1 MVAIMRYYINGWC
14 EGRRYF
20 WSFGWTEE
28 EMERM
33 IGGET
38 ITKNGNEFRIET
50 AED

>member
-1 MVAIMRYYINGWC
+1 MIYYINGWR
-14 EGRRYF
+14 EGKRYF
-20 WSFGWTEE
+20 CSFGWTEE

-38 ITKNGNEFRIET
+38 IAKNGNEFRIET